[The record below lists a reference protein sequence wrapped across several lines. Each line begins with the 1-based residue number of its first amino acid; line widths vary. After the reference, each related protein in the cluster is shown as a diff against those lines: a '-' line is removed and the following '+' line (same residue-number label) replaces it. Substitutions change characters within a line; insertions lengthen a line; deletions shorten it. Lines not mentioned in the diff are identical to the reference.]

1 FFTGEFYERYP
12 GVVKRLLGDGHY
24 VGSHSYG
31 HLLYMPWEKRDS
43 LLLTREEFEDDM
55 LKSYEAM
62 RKAGI
67 DYKDAPLYVPPY
79 EYYNKEIAAWA
90 KGMGIQIVNY
100 TPGTMS
106 NADYTT
112 PDMGK
117 RYRSSRFIYDKIME
131 LEKKEGLNG
140 HLILIHLGTDDRRI
154 DKFYNGYLDKTIRM
168 LKRKGY
174 SFMPIR
180 EAVGL

>member
-1 FFTGEFYERYP
+1 
-12 GVVKRLLGDGHY
+12 
-24 VGSHSYG
+24 
-31 HLLYMPWEKRDS
+31 
-43 LLLTREEFEDDM
+43 
-55 LKSYEAM
+55 
-62 RKAGI
+62 
-67 DYKDAPLYVPPY
+67 
-79 EYYNKEIAAWA
+79 
-90 KGMGIQIVNY
+90 
-100 TPGTMS
+100 MS

>member
-1 FFTGEFYERYP
+1 
-12 GVVKRLLGDGHY
+12 
-24 VGSHSYG
+24 
-31 HLLYMPWEKRDS
+31 
-43 LLLTREEFEDDM
+43 
-55 LKSYEAM
+55 
-62 RKAGI
+62 
-67 DYKDAPLYVPPY
+67 
-79 EYYNKEIAAWA
+79 
-90 KGMGIQIVNY
+90 
-100 TPGTMS
+100 
-106 NADYTT
+106 
-112 PDMGK
+112 
-117 RYRSSRFIYDKIME
+117 ME

>member
-1 FFTGEFYERYP
+1 
-12 GVVKRLLGDGHY
+12 
-24 VGSHSYG
+24 
-31 HLLYMPWEKRDS
+31 
-43 LLLTREEFEDDM
+43 
-55 LKSYEAM
+55 M

-100 TPGTMS
+100 TLRHHEQCRLHHS
-106 NADYTT
+106 
-112 PDMGK
+112 DMGK

-154 DKFYNGYLDKTIRM
+154 DKF
-168 LKRKGY
+168 
-174 SFMPIR
+174 P
-180 EAVGL
+180 